1 MQVCEIEP
9 KLAQKIHIEHHYL
22 HRKAHCRK
30 AYGLFV
36 DGCVKGVCLFGTPA
50 SPPLCKGLFGPEE
63 RYNIVELVRLWVDD
77 SVPRNGESYLI
88 SSAIHQSPYELFVSY
103 ADSSVGHVGYV
114 YQATNWL
121 YTGLS
126 AKHNQW
132 NLGGLH
138 SKGIANKFSLAQL
151 RERSDFSITERA
163 RKHRYVFIK
172 AGHKRYKALLKKLK
186 YPILPYPKFAGEV
199 SRLDTSAPTEG
210 VGVIPTPRS
219 ISKESGEP
227 R

>member
-1 MQVCEIEP
+1 MMEVREIES
-9 KLAQKIHIEHHYL
+9 KLAQTIHIKYHYL
-22 HRKAHCRK
+22 HRRAHCRK

-36 DGCVKGVCLFGTPA
+36 EGDLKGVCLFGTPA
-50 SPPLCKGLFGPEE
+50 SPPLCKGLFGSEE

-88 SSAIHQSPYELFVSY
+88 SSAINQCPFELFVSY

-132 NLGGLH
+132 NLNGLH
-138 SKGIANKFSLAQL
+138 SKGIANKFSLVEL
-151 RERSDFSITERA
+151 RKKVGFSITERA

-172 AGHKRYKALLKKLK
+172 ASHKRRKALLKKLK
-186 YPILPYPKFAGEV
+186 YPVLAYPKFAGEV
-199 SRLDTSAPTEG
+199 SRHDTSAPTERAG
-210 VGVIPTPRS
+210 VLPAPRS
-219 ISKESGEP
+219 NMEAKS
-227 R
+227 